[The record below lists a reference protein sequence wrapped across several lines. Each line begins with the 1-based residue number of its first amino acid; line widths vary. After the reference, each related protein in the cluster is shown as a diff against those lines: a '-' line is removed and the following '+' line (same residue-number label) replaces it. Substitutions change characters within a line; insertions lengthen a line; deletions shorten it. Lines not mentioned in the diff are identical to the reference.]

1 MMKLIPDGYHAV
13 NPSLIVKDPAK
24 AIEFYQAVFG
34 AKEALRLAD
43 ASGMIAHAEID
54 IGDTRIFL
62 GPESKEW
69 GNLSPETIG
78 SSPVVLHLYVAD
90 VDTVVQ
96 RAQAAG
102 AKILIPVADQ
112 FYGDRAGRISDPF
125 GHLWSVATHKEDVS
139 PAEMDRRMQEW
150 MKQQPGG

>member
-1 MMKLIPDGYHAV
+1 MKLIPDGYHAV

-24 AIEFYQAVFG
+24 AISFYQEVFG

-43 ASGMIAHAEID
+43 ASGMIVHAEID

-69 GNLSPETIG
+69 GNLSPEAVG
-78 SSPVVLHLYVAD
+78 SPVVLHLYVAD

-96 RAQAAG
+96 RAEAAG

-112 FYGDRAGRISDPF
+112 FYGDRAGRIADPF
-125 GHLWSVATHKEDVS
+125 GHLWSIATHKEDVS
-139 PAEMDRRMQEW
+139 PAEMDRRMKTQ
-150 MKQQPGG
+150 GGG

>member
-1 MMKLIPDGYHAV
+1 MSTKKGVSITPHLVCRNA
-13 NPSLIVKDPAK
+13 AQ
-24 AIEFYQAVFG
+24 AIEFYQNVFG

-150 MKQQPGG
+150 MKR

>member
-1 MMKLIPDGYHAV
+1 MRRARTFRDQVAGTLAQCGRTCPDWWLSV
-13 NPSLIVKDPAK
+13 W
-24 AIEFYQAVFG
+24 E
-34 AKEALRLAD
+34 EALRLAD
-43 ASGMIAHAEID
+43 SSGMIAHAEID

-69 GNLSPETIG
+69 GNLSPETMG

-90 VDTVVQ
+90 VDAVVQ
-96 RAQAAG
+96 RAAAAG

-112 FYGDRAGRISDPF
+112 FYGDRAGRIADPF
-125 GHLWSVATHKEDVS
+125 GHLWSIATHKEDVS

-150 MKQQPGG
+150 AKQQSGG